1 MDTQA
6 LNHVITT
13 DKHIVTLKLWWYGL
27 SWIVDYS
34 KVSNDVN
41 YSRLIEYESSS
52 YRDYFKAL
60 DRYYQLLNS

>member
-1 MDTQA
+1 MNTCA
-6 LNHVITT
+6 LNQVIKEPAYT
-13 DKHIVTLKLWWYGL
+13 INLRLYWYGL

-41 YSRLIEYESSS
+41 YSRLIEHESSS